1 MSWDDLETR
10 ITRLIIEHCMREWRE
25 LSSVDAV
32 VVGAGASGLT
42 AAKYIS
48 DSGLKVVVLEKNLS
62 FGGGIGGGGMLFH
75 KVVVGE
81 DAKPVL
87 EDFGVRYTISEADKL
102 YVIDAAELMA
112 KLALGALNSGAKI
125 IHGVTVE
132 DVIFRRKPLAIHGV
146 VIQWTPVKISG
157 LHVDPLFIMSRAVV
171 DATGHDA
178 EVLNV
183 ASKKIPELRVQ
194 LKGEGAAHAS
204 VGDRLVVEEAGR
216 VAPGLYAT
224 GMAVSALKGI
234 PRMGPIF
241 SGMLLSGKRVAEAV
255 TRDLKSG

>member
-1 MSWDDLETR
+1 MS
-10 ITRLIIEHCMREWRE
+10 
-25 LSSVDAV
+25 
-32 VVGAGASGLT
+32 GASGLT

-87 EDFGVRYTISEADKL
+87 EDFEVRYTVSQADRL
-102 YVIDAAELMA
+102 YVIDTAELMT
-112 KLALGALNSGAKI
+112 KLALGALSSGAKI

-157 LHVDPLFIMSRAVV
+157 LHADPLFIMSRAVV

-178 EVLNV
+178 EVLKV
-183 ASKKIPELRVQ
+183 VSRKIPELRVQ

-216 VAPGLYAT
+216 VAPGLYVT

-241 SGMLLSGKRVAEAV
+241 SGMRLSGK
-255 TRDLKSG
+255 TRCRSRNEGPEEWLVLI